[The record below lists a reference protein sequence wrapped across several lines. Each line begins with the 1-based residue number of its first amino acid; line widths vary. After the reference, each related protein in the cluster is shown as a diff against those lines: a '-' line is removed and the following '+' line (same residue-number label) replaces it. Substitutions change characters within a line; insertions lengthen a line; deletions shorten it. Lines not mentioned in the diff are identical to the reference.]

1 MATIRT
7 AIYVRISLDKGG
19 SALGIERQEEDC
31 RKKADALGWEVVGVY
46 QDNDRSASK
55 AKVRRL
61 GYERMLRDIELGLL
75 DAVLIWDLDR
85 LVRRPMELEQFMELV
100 ERKGVKLANWT
111 GDIDLSTSSGVL
123 MARIKGA
130 LAAQEVRRLGE
141 RVQRQAQQRAELG
154 LPPKRGRYG
163 RCYGY
168 TPEWQIVPEEAE
180 VIRDVYDRVLNKGE
194 TMWSVMMDLRAKNVP
209 TLTGKQFT
217 RANLNNMLDNPT
229 YAGLRRW
236 HGDVIDTKDGKTSWP
251 AIVEPETFRRWQA
264 RRTANGGSLDN
275 HNKADAVRKHLLTG
289 IARCGVCLGGMNGA
303 VMGGVRKDGQRRLKL
318 ACLQGGGGCGKCLRS
333 MADVDDFVIETF
345 IRYVQSQSV
354 GDVEVASGDHG
365 DATGTLE
372 REIEEYRQAHEA
384 KLIGL
389 SDYIRFVKPLNERL
403 QALRKQAVKAARE
416 KANPTVGG
424 VRQAFEV
431 ANLAT
436 KREMLKEHIEAVVIM
451 PAPRGRTAFDSD
463 LIKIVWREREQ
474 TASVA

>member
-1 MATIRT
+1 MTIRT
-7 AIYVRISLDKGG
+7 AIYVRISLDRQG
-19 SALGIERQEEDC
+19 SGLGIERQEEDC
-31 RKKADALGWEVVGVY
+31 RKKAAALGWEVVGVY

-100 ERKGVKLANWT
+100 DRKGVKLANWT

-141 RVQRQAQQRAELG
+141 RVARQAQQRAERG

-163 RCYGY
+163 RTYGY
-168 TPEWQIVPEEAE
+168 TPDWQIVPAEAE
-180 VIRDVYDRVLNKGE
+180 VIRDAYDRVLNRGE
-194 TMWSVMMDLRAKNVP
+194 TVWSVMQTYRANGVL
-209 TLTGKQFT
+209 TLTGKHFT
-217 RANLNNMLDNPT
+217 RANLNNLLDNPV

-236 HGDVIDTKDGKTSWP
+236 HGEVIETKEPVSWP
-251 AIVEPETFRRWQA
+251 AIVEPETFRRWEA
-264 RRTANGGSLDN
+264 WRAANGGSVDN
-275 HNKADAVRKHLLTG
+275 HNNVDAVRKYLLTG
-289 IARCGVCLGGMNGA
+289 IARCGVCLGTMNGA
-303 VMGGVRKDGQRRLKL
+303 VMGGVRKDGLRREKL
-318 ACLQGGGGCGKCLRS
+318 ACLQGGGGCGKCVRS

-345 IRYVQSQSV
+345 IRYVESHSV
-354 GDVEVASGDHG
+354 GDVEVAYGDHG
-365 DATGTLE
+365 AMTGALE

-416 KANPTVGG
+416 EANPRVGG
-424 VRQAFEV
+424 VRQAFAV

-451 PAPRGRTAFDSD
+451 PAPRGGTTFDSD